1 MAELLEIMRFS
12 RYITK
17 LKYKIMNDE
26 MKPVEEM
33 KLNAINMFNF
43 AEGYYK
49 FLINSLLQNSKFGN
63 DVIYGIIT
71 ICFERLMVSL
81 MSSYNEFPISH
92 TPVML
97 FKYASGIETRLSE
110 DIFDTAKLINS
121 FESICNLNGFGY
133 RTPSNKEIRKMIVG
147 LKPLYKLVSNRVN
160 QEI

>member
-1 MAELLEIMRFS
+1 MD
-12 RYITK
+12 
-17 LKYKIMNDE
+17 NE
-26 MKPVEEM
+26 MKPIEEM
-33 KLNAINMFNF
+33 KLNAISMFKF
-43 AEGYYK
+43 AEGYYN

-63 DVIYGIIT
+63 DVVYGIVS

-92 TPVML
+92 TPIML
-97 FKYASGIETRLSE
+97 FKYARFIETRLSE

-121 FESICNLNGFGY
+121 FESICNLDGFGY
-133 RTPSNKEIRKMIVG
+133 RTPNNKEIRKMILG